1 VIASCAP
8 KEAEKKVEVGKPE
21 VAVTKEKPEEEV
33 VEEEAEV
40 EMVKLRLKKGD
51 GTVVEKLVEK
61 PKYGGVLRWA

>member
-8 KEAEKKVEVGKPE
+8 KEAEKKVEVGKAE
-21 VAVTKEKPEEEV
+21 VAVMEEKPG
-33 VEEEAEV
+33 EEEAEV